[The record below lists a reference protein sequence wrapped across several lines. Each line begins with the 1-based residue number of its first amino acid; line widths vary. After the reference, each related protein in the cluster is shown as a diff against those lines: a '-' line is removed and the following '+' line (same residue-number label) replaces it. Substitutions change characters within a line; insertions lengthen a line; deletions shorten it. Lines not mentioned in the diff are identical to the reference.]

1 MLTSSATTATISFF
15 VAWVREGS
23 PAVRPAVI
31 MTDRDQ
37 AQIAALE
44 AIYPQSKI
52 YLCAWHVL
60 HAIRSHLVIPQF
72 PALWARIRRW
82 VTTDDLGE
90 FLTLWDEIST
100 DPLAPQTLIDYLNEN
115 WIPVVFMWSKVLR
128 KGRSIY
134 GEGDT
139 NMLIESY
146 VNAFFTLIR

>member
-1 MLTSSATTATISFF
+1 MLTSSTTTATISFF
-15 VAWVREGS
+15 VAWVWEGS

-115 WIPVVFMWSKVLR
+115 WIPVVFMWFKVLR